1 MYSFSAQIL
10 RISIYFQWF
19 ILKAAIKK
27 AKEGL
32 KGMIEERRS
41 LRRLRQDLERVRL
54 LCELMRKREQRKR
67 ELILAHKDIVE
78 LKCYPFKYFLKALL
92 TSLKEI
98 GTYVWKDNNLYSIQF
113 TCILTK
119 NLIHGLINFS
129 IDQQEIFAELVSIED
144 VPDYLDHIK
153 KPMAFSTMQVKLEA
167 MEYKGIDEF
176 EADFNI
182 MVENCLSYNERETIF
197 FRAGVKMRDQGGTI
211 IRQAKREIENIG
223 FDPETG
229 LHTSERLTPKEE
241 FSGKK
246 WTK

>member
-1 MYSFSAQIL
+1 
-10 RISIYFQWF
+10 
-19 ILKAAIKK
+19 
-27 AKEGL
+27 
-32 KGMIEERRS
+32 
-41 LRRLRQDLERVRL
+41 
-54 LCELMRKREQRKR
+54 
-67 ELILAHKDIVE
+67 
-78 LKCYPFKYFLKALL
+78 
-92 TSLKEI
+92 
-98 GTYVWKDNNLYSIQF
+98 
-113 TCILTK
+113 
-119 NLIHGLINFS
+119 
-129 IDQQEIFAELVSIED
+129 
-144 VPDYLDHIK
+144 
-153 KPMAFSTMQVKLEA
+153 MAFSTMQVKLEA

-246 WTK
+246 LTKCS